1 MPTVVVVGPLT
12 REVVR
17 GKGRRMGRS
26 ITPPTAS
33 EPAGPGCGA
42 SDVAEH
48 VWVRGRAARYGLEFG
63 MPSSGDGARLR
74 RVALAEIAAHVGTPT
89 YVYDAEGIVSRYREL
104 LAAVGGAPAQACFA
118 MKANSAQAVLR
129 LLARAGA
136 GADIVSG
143 GELVRA
149 LAAGFPPERI
159 VFSGVGKTDTEI
171 DAALS
176 ADISSINVESAE
188 ELGRVSARAAA
199 LGRRPRVALRVNP
212 DVDPATHPYLATGL
226 RESKFG
232 VGMDE
237 ALGLALRATDD
248 PHLDLEGL
256 ACHIGSQIV
265 DTSVYRESVGQ
276 LGSIVLAL
284 RERGVALRRL
294 DIGGGLGIAY
304 RPGDPDLDVSAWGHA
319 LRTEA
324 DALGLLLTVEP
335 GRWLVADS
343 GLLLTRVLGR
353 KKNGALAFVIL
364 DAAMTELIRPA
375 LYDAWHPIVP
385 ACARPDDAALEVVDV
400 VGPVCE
406 SGDFLAH
413 GRAMPH
419 VQTGELV
426 LVLGAGAYGM
436 TMASTYN
443 SRPLAAEVLVQ
454 GDRWDVIR
462 RRKTVEEML
471 ADESVPDWL
480 K

>member
-1 MPTVVVVGPLT
+1 
-12 REVVR
+12 
-17 GKGRRMGRS
+17 MGRS
-26 ITPPTAS
+26 VTPADALAAADALP
-33 EPAGPGCGA
+33 
-42 SDVAEH
+42 EH
-48 VWVRGRAARYGLEFG
+48 VWVRGRAARYGLELAAG
-63 MPSSGDGARLR
+63 GARLR
-74 RVALAEIAAHVGTPT
+74 RCSLAEIAAQVGTPT
-89 YVYDAEGIVSRYREL
+89 FVYDAEGILLRYREL
-104 LAAVGGAPAQACFA
+104 LAAIGGAPAQACFA

-149 LAAGFPPERI
+149 LAAGFTPDRI

-171 DAALS
+171 DAALA
-176 ADISSINVESAE
+176 ADIASINVESAE

-199 LGRRPRVALRVNP
+199 LGRRPRIALRVNP

-237 ALGLALRATDD
+237 ALTLALRAVDD
-248 PHLDLEGL
+248 PRLELEGL

-265 DTSVYRESVGQ
+265 DASVYRDSVAQ
-276 LGSIVLAL
+276 LRSIVLAL

-294 DIGGGLGIAY
+294 DVGGGLGIAY
-304 RPGDPDLDVSAWGHA
+304 RSGDPELEVGAWGQA
-319 LRTEA
+319 VRTAA
-324 DALGLLLTVEP
+324 DELGLALTVEP
-335 GRWLVADS
+335 GRWLVADA

-353 KKNGALAFVIL
+353 KTNGTLAFVVV

-413 GRAMPH
+413 GRAMPN
-419 VQTGELV
+419 VATGELL

-436 TMASTYN
+436 SMASTYN